1 MKPTWC
7 ALLGLLIS
15 MPLSGQ
21 VPTADCAA
29 AQQRLDSAEQ
39 RLQDWPQLS
48 RYAEA
53 NAALPAPGA
62 DERRVVFFGDSI
74 TDIWNLEQS
83 FPKKP
88 YVNRGI
94 GGQTTPQ

>member
-1 MKPTWC
+1 MKLTWC

-21 VPTADCAA
+21 LPTADCAG

-48 RYAEA
+48 RYAAA
-53 NAALPAPGA
+53 NAALLAPGA
-62 DERRVVFFGDSI
+62 EEKRVVFFGDSI
-74 TDIWNLEQS
+74 TDGFFSTLNEVVPDPDYPASW
-83 FPKKP
+83 PAAH
-88 YVNRGI
+88 
-94 GGQTTPQ
+94 